1 MTSPTT
7 FLSASGIF
15 VRFGR
20 REVLSGLDLDATAG
34 SLVAVTGPSG
44 VGKTTLLLV
53 LAGVL
58 KPDAGTVDIGGIARH
73 VVDQATQA
81 QRVAAAP
88 AAWTRSGLTPDIV
101 MEKPP
106 APENLA
112 LDSAVAAASQ
122 RLGARVGFVP
132 QTLGLAPW
140 LTAAENVALVL
151 QVLRLPPGVVR
162 DRTAAVLAA
171 VGLAGTA
178 DRIVSELS
186 GGQRQRVAVARSLA
200 AEPDVL
206 IADEPTAELDAENRQ
221 IILDLLLG
229 AARDGSA
236 VIVATHDPDVS
247 GACGTAYELR
257 DGKLTLP

>member
-1 MTSPTT
+1 
-7 FLSASGIF
+7 
-15 VRFGR
+15 
-20 REVLSGLDLDATAG
+20 
-34 SLVAVTGPSG
+34 
-44 VGKTTLLLV
+44 
-53 LAGVL
+53 
-58 KPDAGTVDIGGIARH
+58 
-73 VVDQATQA
+73 
-81 QRVAAAP
+81 
-88 AAWTRSGLTPDIV
+88 

-122 RLGARVGFVP
+122 RLGTRVGFVP

-151 QVLRLPPGVVR
+151 QVLRLPSIVVR

-171 VGLAGTA
+171 VGLGGTA
-178 DRIVSELS
+178 DRIVAELS

-221 IILDLLLG
+221 LILDLLLG
-229 AARDGSA
+229 AASDGAA

-247 GACGTAYELR
+247 VACETAYELR
-257 DGKLTLP
+257 NGKLEMP